1 MGVQHPDQVRLQLC
15 GQVVDLLYRDAPHEH
30 AGEGLPGCDQSAVK
44 PLYPHYLTI
53 PPQGRPLLVTHSI
66 FIMKMLDRMEERV
79 RCMADIFSVLV
90 MFARFCCGGRFVSV
104 NPVQSSPDYN
114 T

>member
-15 GQVVDLLYRDAPHEH
+15 GQVVDLLYRDAPQEH

-53 PPQGRPLLVTHSI
+53 PPTGQTPAGHPLHLHHEDAGQDGGEGEVHGRYFLCPCHVCKVLLWW
-66 FIMKMLDRMEERV
+66 
-79 RCMADIFSVLV
+79 
-90 MFARFCCGGRFVSV
+90 
-104 NPVQSSPDYN
+104 
-114 T
+114 